1 MDRTT
6 RAQQRAAAIDV
17 SPARLAAEI
26 ERLTRERDLAR
37 RQTELAREEV
47 ARLKAGVAGS
57 GPAGPGGAPS
67 VSPTIT
73 RQRGDGRASK
83 GDVEE
88 LTRQRDEY
96 LAALQRERAEFTNF
110 KRRTT
115 EEREAM
121 LGLAAESLIRS
132 VILARAAIITTA
144 LPCKDDLSPEQQERL
159 ANTTPHG
166 AAMRVKC
173 RGQPIGSKTRPAGI
187 ERSASRSRASAAP
200 FPVPPRRGL
209 LVPVRASGTCST
221 VRRLADQLIST
232 TSPVGKSLMGKQ
244 EGDEVVVRT
253 PAAVRNFEI
262 RQLRTLHDELEANK

>member
-57 GPAGPGGAPS
+57 GPAGPGGAPG

-110 KRRTT
+110 KRRTS

-121 LGLAAESLIRS
+121 LGLAAESLIRK
-132 VILARAAIITTA
+132 VLALADDFDLAIAHQPESGVDEAWVEGIAAIDRK
-144 LPCKDDLSPEQQERL
+144 LRL
-159 ANTTPHG
+159 LLESEGVSAIDATPGMRFDPREHEAVANVPGTGRPG
-166 AAMRVKC
+166 GEIVDELRRGYRLRDRV
-173 RGQPIGSKTRPAGI
+173 IRPALVAVA
-187 ERSASRSRASAAP
+187 EDAATDEMDESTEIN
-200 FPVPPRRGL
+200 RR
-209 LVPVRASGTCST
+209 
-221 VRRLADQLIST
+221 I
-232 TSPVGKSLMGKQ
+232 
-244 EGDEVVVRT
+244 
-253 PAAVRNFEI
+253 N
-262 RQLRTLHDELEANK
+262 